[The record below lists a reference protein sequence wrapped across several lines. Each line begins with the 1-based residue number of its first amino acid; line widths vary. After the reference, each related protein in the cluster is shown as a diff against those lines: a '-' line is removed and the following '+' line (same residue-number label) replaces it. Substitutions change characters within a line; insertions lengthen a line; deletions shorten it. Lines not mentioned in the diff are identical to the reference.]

1 MADDPGDDDI
11 LRQVIIIIV
20 VIFFILSALTGYGVN
35 VLSNSGGEFD
45 WKNFSLSSAFPVGTI
60 SLGDDIINKKDLD
73 VFRVPARQIIGTQ
86 PKREVGKPIE
96 GPVELNGYTWWRIDY
111 PNAPDGW
118 VKQSKLSDYVWGYRA
133 VNIFPIVFGALTPFL
148 ILISIILF
156 ILIIVVTVKTNRL
169 YELKQKKLELKLSQT
184 LPQKISEEVER
195 EKEKARDDK
204 VESNEDG
211 SKTGGDENNS
221 LFDILPTG
229 DTVPETQDVHNR
241 RWSKVETLINSH
253 SVNDWKQAIIEA
265 DIILDEMLD
274 KMGYKGDSIGDKLKT
289 IEPSDFLTLNQA
301 WEAHKIRN
309 RIAHKGSDYTL
320 SRDDAERAFN
330 LYKEVFEEFYFI

>member
-1 MADDPGDDDI
+1 MAEDSGGDDF
-11 LRQVIIIIV
+11 LQQVIIIIV
-20 VIFFILSALTGYGVN
+20 IVFLILSALTGYGFN
-35 VLSNSGGEFD
+35 VLSSSGEGSEPFS
-45 WKNFSLSSAFPVGTI
+45 WKNFSLSSAFPVGSI
-60 SLGDDIINKKDLD
+60 SLGDDVINKKDLD
-73 VFRVPARQIIGTQ
+73 VFRVPAVQIIGSQ
-86 PKREVGKPIE
+86 SKREVGKPIE
-96 GPVELNGYTWWRIDY
+96 GPVDANGYTWWRVDY

-118 VKQSKLSDYVWGYRA
+118 VKQSNLTDYVWGYRA
-133 VNIFPIVFGALTPFL
+133 INIFPIVFGALTPFL
-148 ILISIILF
+148 FLLSIILF
-156 ILIIVVTVKTNRL
+156 VLIIVVTVKTNRL

-184 LPQKISEEVER
+184 LPQKISEEVE
-195 EKEKARDDK
+195 KEN
-204 VESNEDG
+204 ESVLETQEDG
-211 SKTGGDENNS
+211 QKKQKEDEHDS

-229 DTVPETQDVHNR
+229 DSAPQTQDVHNK

-274 KMGYKGDSIGDKLKT
+274 KMGYKGESIGDKLKT

-309 RIAHKGSDYTL
+309 RIAHKGSDYVM
-320 SRDDAERAFN
+320 SRNDAERAFN